1 MSQASSLCAS
11 KHFSND
17 KPKGRIMKKLSTTV
31 LILLTAILCIG
42 SVSVL
47 ADDATWIDV
56 RTQEEWNA
64 DHIEGLPLLP
74 HSTIATDI
82 AKLNLDKDTP
92 IKLYCRSGNRAGI
105 AKQTL
110 EELGYSNV
118 ENVGTIDDARRAR
131 AGSSEH

>member
-1 MSQASSLCAS
+1 
-11 KHFSND
+11 
-17 KPKGRIMKKLSTTV
+17 MKKLNSTFLV
-31 LILLTAILCIG
+31 LLTTILCLG
-42 SVSVL
+42 SVSAL
-47 ADDATWIDV
+47 ASEAIWIDV
-56 RTQEEWNA
+56 RTQEEWNV

-74 HSTIATDI
+74 HGTIATEI
-82 AKLNLDKDTP
+82 AKLNLDKDAP

-131 AGSSEH
+131 AESSEH